1 MSPDDRRERI
11 KRLAQ
16 EHTYQFRA
24 YLSSGL
30 TNLTDTQRNLLL
42 NELEDLYIEVFHP
55 MDIFLYLPHLW
66 SDPGHN
72 SQMTPAHV
80 HILDRLRIAESDFL
94 VLCADYPSFGAG
106 QEFEI
111 AQATGL
117 RILLYHKEGERVS
130 RMILGGAGL
139 QGGQESPT
147 SPQTPIIVRYS
158 DFHDLK
164 QQLKVRASELRG
176 QLRGESA
183 TQKVPDFSARLKKVM
198 MQRGVTSAELAEATG
213 FTPQFVQFLL
223 SSNIELKRVLE
234 RWDLPQFPI
243 ELDITKY
250 INPGLWVIR
259 MLCRAMNVETSELVE
274 TELTSAEAQR
284 RASEARLM
292 QVARRV
298 AERRNISLVKWN
310 RLQEEVRSQDA
321 VAARSASDRDLENL
335 CEEILN
341 RID

>member
-1 MSPDDRRERI
+1 MSNDERRETI
-11 KRLAQ
+11 KRLAR

-30 TNLTDTQRNLLL
+30 TNLNDTQRNILQ
-42 NELEDLYIEVFHP
+42 NQLEELYIEVFHP
-55 MDIFLYLPHLW
+55 MNIFLYLPHLW

-72 SQMTPAHV
+72 SQMTPADV

-139 QGGQESPT
+139 QGGQGSPA
-147 SPQTPIIVRYS
+147 SPQTPVIVKYS

-164 QQLKVRASELRG
+164 QQLTVRASELRA
-176 QLRGESA
+176 QLRPASA
-183 TQKVPDFSARLKKVM
+183 TQRVPDFSARLKRVM
-198 MQRGVTSAELAEATG
+198 SLRGVTPAQLAEVTG
-213 FTPQFVQFLL
+213 FTPQFVEFLL
-223 SSNIELKRVLE
+223 SSNIELTRVLE

-250 INPGLWVIR
+250 VNPGLWVIR

-274 TELTSAEAQR
+274 SELDSSEAQR

-298 AERRNISLVKWN
+298 AERRNIPLGKWN
-310 RLQEEVRSQDA
+310 RLQQEVRSQDA
-321 VAARSASDRDLENL
+321 VAARSVSDSDLEKL
-335 CEEILN
+335 CEEMVD